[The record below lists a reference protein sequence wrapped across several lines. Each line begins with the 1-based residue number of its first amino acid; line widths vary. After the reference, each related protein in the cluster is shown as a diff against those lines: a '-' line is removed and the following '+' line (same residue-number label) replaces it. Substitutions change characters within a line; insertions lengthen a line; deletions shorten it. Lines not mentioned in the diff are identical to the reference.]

1 VKWNVAATPAV
12 AVGPNPAAMR
22 FGDSLGR
29 VPDRSRGLRHPHSSL
44 MEQSDI
50 GPGCEQSIN
59 RGVKRAL
66 EPGKIVQRD
75 GYYGEHRATPPSLA
89 CVHRMELKNKS
100 LLHIPSSTRSGKK
113 RRPLMDCIQ
122 WMNNH
127 DASQE
132 NYAQRVGLYSAD
144 AE

>member
-1 VKWNVAATPAV
+1 MPVLVCFHGSRWQGEVERRAMPAV
-12 AVGPNPAAMR
+12 AVGPNPAAKR
-22 FGDSLGR
+22 FGNSLGR
-29 VPDRSRGLRHPHSSL
+29 VPDRSHGLRHPHSSL

-50 GPGCEQSIN
+50 GPSCEQSIN

-66 EPGKIVQRD
+66 KLGKIVQGD
-75 GYYGEHRATPPSLA
+75 DYYGEHSATRPSLA
-89 CVHRMELKNKS
+89 YVYRMELKNKS

-113 RRPLMDCIQ
+113 RRPLMDRIQ

-127 DASQE
+127 DE
-132 NYAQRVGLYSAD
+132 I